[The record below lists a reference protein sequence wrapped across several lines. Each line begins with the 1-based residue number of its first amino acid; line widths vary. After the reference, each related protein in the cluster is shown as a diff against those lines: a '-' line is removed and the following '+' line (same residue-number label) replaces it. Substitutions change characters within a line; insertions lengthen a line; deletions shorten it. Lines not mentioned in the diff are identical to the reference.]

1 MLRKIVLTGAAGR
14 LGGHLRLP
22 LSAMAET
29 LISTDQVEALDGV
42 ADNESY
48 VQADLGD
55 REAIMALVDGADM
68 VVHFG
73 AIPDEAPFDD
83 ILHSNIVGAY
93 NIWHAAHTHGVR
105 RVVYA
110 SSIHAMGMY
119 PKNVA
124 IDGEMPHRPDSFY
137 GLAKCFAEDMARMYW
152 DKYHLEAVCLRI
164 YSCAPVGNARALGSW
179 LSYPDLIQL
188 VEKSVSTPVTGF
200 TVVYGVS
207 DNDRS
212 PVDNSGAA
220 FLGYRPRDNAE
231 QFATRILAEAP
242 PADPSDPAQLCHG
255 GPFATVPLGVSGV
268 QFIKMAS
275 EE

>member
-1 MLRKIVLTGAAGR
+1 MDKIILTGAAGR
-14 LGGHLRLP
+14 LGGYLRAP
-22 LSAMAET
+22 LAKMAKQ
-29 LISTDQVEALDGV
+29 LVSTDLAEALDGV
-42 ADNESY
+42 ADNEHY
-48 VQADLGD
+48 VKADLGD
-55 REAIMALVDGADM
+55 AAAVMELIEGADM

-93 NIWHAAHTHGVR
+93 NVWNAAHKHGVR
-105 RVVYA
+105 RIVYA

-124 IDGEMPHRPDSFY
+124 ITGDMPHRPDSFY

-152 DKYHLEAVCLRI
+152 DKYGLEAVCLRI
-164 YSCAPVGNARALGSW
+164 YSCAPVGNARSLGSW

-200 TVVYGVS
+200 SVIYGVS

-231 QFATRILAEAP
+231 QFAERILAESP
-242 PADPSDPAQLCHG
+242 PPDPTDKAQLCHG

-268 QFIKMAS
+268 QFLKMGK
-275 EE
+275 EP

>member
-1 MLRKIVLTGAAGR
+1 MKKIVLTGAAGR
-14 LGGHLRLP
+14 LGGYLREP
-22 LSAMAET
+22 LSHMADA
-29 LISTDQVEALDGV
+29 LVSTDITESVADL
-42 ADNESY
+42 ADNETY
-48 VQADLGD
+48 VKADLGD
-55 REAIMALVDGADM
+55 ADAMMALIEGAEM

-93 NIWHAAHTHGVR
+93 NVWNAAHKHGVR

-124 IDGEMPHRPDSFY
+124 ITGDMPHRPDSFY
-137 GLAKCFAEDMARMYW
+137 GLAKCFTEDMARMYW
-152 DKYHLEAVCLRI
+152 DKYNLEAVCLRI

-188 VEKSVSTPVTGF
+188 VERSVSTPVTGF
-200 TVVYGVS
+200 TVIYGVS

-231 QFATRILAEAP
+231 QFAERVLAEAP
-242 PADPSDPAQLCHG
+242 APDPSDLAQLCHG

-268 QFIKMAS
+268 QFLKFGK
-275 EE
+275 EN